1 MVWVEIWLNNDDN
14 DEYCLIMVGIY
25 YVIIFDIG
33 WWLLMNGHVGSLWF
47 ILDSYGCK
55 LLVVKHGNRKSP
67 NYINGGLLRHV

>member
-55 LLVVKHGNRKSP
+55 LLVVK
-67 NYINGGLLRHV
+67 L